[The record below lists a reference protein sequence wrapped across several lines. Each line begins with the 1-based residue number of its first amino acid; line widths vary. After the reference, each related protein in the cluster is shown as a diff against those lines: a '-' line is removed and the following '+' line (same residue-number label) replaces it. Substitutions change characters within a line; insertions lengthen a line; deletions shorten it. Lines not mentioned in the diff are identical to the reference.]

1 MIFFEDM
8 NTADTVDIKTLFRLD
23 LQFFAKD
30 GPGGEKTEEPTSKK
44 LSDARDE
51 GQVAK
56 SREIPMAASLLGLF
70 ISLRALGNYLGN
82 NMTGIFSAVYGN
94 IADTANS
101 KEFTNVTAMYYLRY
115 ASGRV
120 IMIGLPFLIM
130 GFIIAFLSNLL
141 QVKWKVTT
149 KPLQPKLDKFNPIN
163 GFKRIFSMNTLFELF
178 KSILKVVC
186 IFLVAFMTVKD
197 RAAEIFILYDLSLNR
212 AIAGTCNLV
221 IDVGM
226 RISLIYAIIAV
237 IDFIYQRKKFHDDMM
252 MTKQEIKDEMK
263 NSEGDPHIKGQQ
275 RQRMQQASR
284 RRMMQNVPKADVVIT
299 NPTHY
304 AVALKYDGRPADGG
318 EAAPKVVAKGADYV
332 AQKIKEIAKE
342 NGVEIVEN
350 KPLAR
355 MLYANIAVDQAITPD
370 LYEAVAEILAYV
382 YAKNN
387 KLPQGS
393 GR

>member
-1 MIFFEDM
+1 MKKTDSDE
-8 NTADTVDIKTLFRLD
+8 IKTLFLLD

-44 LSDARDE
+44 LSDARGE

-70 ISLRALGNYLGN
+70 ISLRVLGMYLGN
-82 NMTGIFSAVYGN
+82 NMTGIFPAVYN
-94 IADTANS
+94 NMADTALA
-101 KEFTNVTAMYYLRY
+101 KEFTEVTAMSYLRY

-120 IMIGLPFLIM
+120 LLIALPFLAM
-130 GFIIAFLSNLL
+130 GFILAFITNLL

-178 KSILKVVC
+178 KSIVKVVC
-186 IFLVAFMTVKD
+186 IFLIAFLTIKD
-197 RAAEIFILYDLSLNR
+197 RAAEIFILYDLTLKQAVANV
-212 AIAGTCNLV
+212 CDLV
-221 IDVGM
+221 IDVGF
-226 RISLIYAIIAV
+226 RISLVYSIIAIV
-237 IDFIYQRKKFHDDMM
+237 DYIYQKHKFHEDMK
-252 MTKQEIKDEMK
+252 MTKQEVKDEMK
-263 NSEGDPHIKGQQ
+263 NSEGDPHVKGQQ

-304 AVALKYDGRPADGG
+304 AVALKYEGRSAGG
-318 EAAPKVVAKGADYV
+318 EDTVPRVVAKGADYV
-332 AQKIKEIAKE
+332 ALKIKEIAKE
-342 NGVEIVEN
+342 HNVEIVEN

-355 MLYANIAVDQAITPD
+355 MLYANIPVDGTITPD
-370 LYEAVAEILAYV
+370 MYEAVAEVLAYV
-382 YAKNN
+382 YSKNN
-387 KLPQGS
+387 RVPGNMS
-393 GR
+393 

>member
-1 MIFFEDM
+1 
-8 NTADTVDIKTLFRLD
+8 
-23 LQFFAKD
+23 
-30 GPGGEKTEEPTSKK
+30 
-44 LSDARDE
+44 
-51 GQVAK
+51 
-56 SREIPMAASLLGLF
+56 MAASLLGLF
-70 ISLRALGNYLGN
+70 ISLRALGTYLGN
-82 NMTGIFSAVYGN
+82 NMTGIFPAVYN
-94 IADTANS
+94 NMADAAMA
-101 KEFTNVTAMYYLRY
+101 KEFTEATAMSYLRY

-120 IMIGLPFLIM
+120 IMIALPFLIM
-130 GFIIAFLSNLL
+130 GLIIAFITNLL

-163 GFKRIFSMNTLFELF
+163 GFKRIFSMNTVFELL
-178 KSILKVVC
+178 KSILKVAC

-197 RAAEIFILYDLSLNR
+197 RAAEIFILYSLSLNQ
-212 AIAGTCNLV
+212 AIASTCNLV
-221 IDVGM
+221 IDVGI
-226 RISLIYAIIAV
+226 RISLIYSIIAV
-237 IDFIYQRKKFHDDMM
+237 VDLIYQRKKFHDDMK

-263 NSEGDPHIKGQQ
+263 NSEGDPHVKGQQ

-318 EAAPKVVAKGADYV
+318 EAAPKVIAKGADYV

-350 KPLAR
+350 KALAR
-355 MLYANIAVDQAITPD
+355 MLYANIPVDGAITPD

-387 KLPQGS
+387 KIPQNV